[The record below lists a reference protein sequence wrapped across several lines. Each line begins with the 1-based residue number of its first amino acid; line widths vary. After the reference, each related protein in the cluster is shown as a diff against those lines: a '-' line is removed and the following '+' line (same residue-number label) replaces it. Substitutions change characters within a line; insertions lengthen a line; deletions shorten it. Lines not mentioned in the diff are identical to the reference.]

1 LPLLF
6 QIDEDVQRHNELL
19 EVVKSTPSDELGS
32 IVAKRRKDFT
42 VEFFNHLYYVAESYH
57 DEPEKQTGEAFEY
70 WSMMYVTLYVVPPF
84 FAILSPPL
92 PGTQKNI

>member
-1 LPLLF
+1 M

-19 EVVKSTPSDELGS
+19 EVVKSTPSDKLGS

-57 DEPEKQTGEAFEY
+57 DEPEKQTGEASEP
-70 WSMMYVTLYVVPPF
+70 WAMMSVTFYVISSFVWHF
-84 FAILSPPL
+84 M
-92 PGTQKNI
+92 

>member
-1 LPLLF
+1 M

-19 EVVKSTPSDELGS
+19 EVVKSTPSDKLGS

-57 DEPEKQTGEAFEY
+57 DEPEKQTGEASEP
-70 WSMMYVTLYVVPPF
+70 WVMMSVTFYVISSFVWHF
-84 FAILSPPL
+84 M
-92 PGTQKNI
+92 